1 MSQQSKPFTDEELH
15 RALEYIKERLSIQA
29 EARDKLA
36 DSLYIAALKL
46 IKLSRKYMESTKDFS
61 FSMNKELEKNVDAII
76 DELEEELYSLTE
88 TYGTKGADDKTK
100 KILLLYIASKI
111 FGKTLK
117 QRLPSYGKMFKT
129 EVENLIASASVTKT
143 PYNNVVSTAKTF
155 VKNPK
160 QSVIIQKAEKMG
172 FTPNE
177 YEVEGTIKISY
188 GNFERVV
195 IDTIA
200 RTRQKM
206 YQQEEKEKHGTNAW
220 YVMRG
225 SSYPCSLCDMQ
236 KGIHKSDFELPP
248 YHPNCVCLAI
258 PIKINE
264 NE

>member
-1 MSQQSKPFTDEELH
+1 MSQQSNLYTDAELQ
-15 RALEYIKERLSIQA
+15 RALEYIQERLSIQA

-46 IKLSRKYMESTKDFS
+46 IKLSRKYMGTSRDFS
-61 FSMNKELEKNVDAII
+61 FSMNKDLERNVDAII
-76 DELEEELYSLTE
+76 EELEDELYSLTE
-88 TYGTKGADDKTK
+88 TYGSKGADKKTK
-100 KILLLYIASKI
+100 KVILLFIASKI

-129 EVENLIASASVTKT
+129 EIENLIASASVTKT
-143 PYNNVVSTAKTF
+143 SYNSVVSAAKTY

-160 QSVIIQKAEKMG
+160 ASNIIKKAENLG

-177 YEVEGTIKISY
+177 YNVEGAIKISY
-188 GNFERVV
+188 GNIERVV

-200 RTRQKM
+200 RARQKM
-206 YQQEEKEKHGTNAW
+206 YQIEEKEKHGTNAW
-220 YVMRG
+220 YVRRG

-236 KGIHKSDFELPP
+236 TGIHKSDFELPP

-258 PIKINE
+258 PIKLKE